1 MKDRRVSQNFYDW
14 LEYFNKL
21 TSQRINSL
29 LQKRN
34 YKSNLLYTILPEYPS
49 RRGKGIRPS
58 LCLACCMA
66 SGGNVLD
73 ALNSAVAIELF
84 HNAFLIKDDIEDG
97 SEFRRKQETIV
108 SKYGSPIAINV
119 GDALAV
125 LAINLLLENV
135 DTVGVSKALHVLT
148 EVQKMAQ
155 NAVEGQAME
164 LEWIRENEWNISNKD
179 YYLMCSKKTS
189 WYTAAVP
196 CRVGTIIGS
205 STINRD
211 NLESITKFGLNLG
224 MGFQIQD
231 DILNLVGNVSEYGKE
246 INGDLFEGKRT
257 LMMILLF
264 KNATSTEKNRII
276 RISRKKRNS
285 KTQEDIEYLRELMDK
300 YSCIQNSANISRSF
314 IQKAIQAVEKECNWI
329 ENKDIK
335 SFLRDMAKYVIERHK

>member
-1 MKDRRVSQNFYDW
+1 MVSQNFFDF
-14 LEYFNKL
+14 LDYFNKL
-21 TSQRINSL
+21 TYKRINHL
-29 LQKRN
+29 LEKRN
-34 YKSNLLYTILPEYPS
+34 YKSNLLYRILPEYPS

-58 LCLACCMA
+58 LCLASCMA
-66 SGGNVLD
+66 SGGNVMD
-73 ALNSAVAIELF
+73 ALNSAAAIELF

-108 SKYGSPIAINV
+108 SKYGSSIAINV

-135 DTVGVSKALHVLT
+135 EKVGVSKALRVLS
-148 EVQKMAQ
+148 EVQKMAK

-164 LEWIRENEWNISNKD
+164 LEWIRKNEWNIANRD
-179 YYLMCSKKTS
+179 YYLMCNKKTS

-205 STINRD
+205 STVDRD

-231 DILNLVGNVSEYGKE
+231 DILNLIGNVSEYGKE
-246 INGDLFEGKRT
+246 INGDLLEGKRT
-257 LMMILLF
+257 LMMIILF
-264 KNATSTEKNRII
+264 KNAASIEKDRIVH
-276 RISRKKRNS
+276 ISRKKRNS
-285 KTQEDIEYLRELMDK
+285 KTQRDIEYLRDLMDK
-300 YSCIQNSANISRSF
+300 YSCIQKSANISQSF
-314 IQKAIQAVEKECNWI
+314 IQKAIQVLEKECNWI

-335 SFLRDMAKYVIERHK
+335 SFLRDMAKYVVERHI

>member
-1 MKDRRVSQNFYDW
+1 MVSQNFFDF
-14 LEYFNKL
+14 LDYFNKL
-21 TSQRINSL
+21 TSDRMNRL

-34 YKSNLLYTILPEYPS
+34 YRSNLLYMILPEYPS
-49 RRGKGIRPS
+49 RKGKGIRPS
-58 LCLACCMA
+58 LCLASCVA
-66 SGGNVLD
+66 LGGNVMD

-97 SEFRRKQETIV
+97 SEFRRKQKTIV

-135 DTVGVSKALHVLT
+135 DTVGVSKALRVLT
-148 EVQKMAQ
+148 EFQKMAQ

-164 LEWIRENEWNISNKD
+164 LEWIRKNEWNISNRD

-231 DILNLVGNVSEYGKE
+231 DILNLIGNVSKYGKE

-264 KNATSTEKNRII
+264 KNATSIEKDRII
-276 RISRKKRNS
+276 RISKKKRNS
-285 KTQEDIEYLRELMDK
+285 KTQEDIEYLRDLMDK
-300 YSCIQNSANISRSF
+300 YSCIQKSANISGSF
-314 IQKAIQAVEKECNWI
+314 IQRAIQVIEKECNWI
-329 ENKDIK
+329 EDKDIK
-335 SFLRDMAKYVIERHK
+335 SFLRDMARYVIERHI

>member
-1 MKDRRVSQNFYDW
+1 MKDGGVSENFDDL
-14 LEYFNKL
+14 LEYFNNL
-21 TSQRINSL
+21 TSQRINHL

-66 SGGNVLD
+66 SGGNVMD

-135 DTVGVSKALHVLT
+135 DTVGVSKALRVLT

-164 LEWIRENEWNISNKD
+164 LEWIRKNEWDISNKD
-179 YYLMCSKKTS
+179 YYLM
-189 WYTAAVP
+189 
-196 CRVGTIIGS
+196 
-205 STINRD
+205 
-211 NLESITKFGLNLG
+211 
-224 MGFQIQD
+224 
-231 DILNLVGNVSEYGKE
+231 
-246 INGDLFEGKRT
+246 
-257 LMMILLF
+257 
-264 KNATSTEKNRII
+264 
-276 RISRKKRNS
+276 
-285 KTQEDIEYLRELMDK
+285 
-300 YSCIQNSANISRSF
+300 
-314 IQKAIQAVEKECNWI
+314 
-329 ENKDIK
+329 
-335 SFLRDMAKYVIERHK
+335 